1 MNENMTMKKENKMKN
16 IDKMIIALGTALALS
31 TSAYATCAND
41 VNMGGNTISNVADP
55 VANTDVVNKRF
66 LYDTLKEGYI
76 RDDVKE
82 VVASL
87 RTGLMWQDDAAAETV
102 KKQWLTDLNYYRCEN
117 EGTHC
122 EDTAGDTAATYCT
135 DLTLGGYSDWYLPNK
150 EELLGIV
157 KRSTSPSISSV
168 FQHTASNVYWSS
180 TTVAGD
186 SSNAWLVYFS
196 NGDQYYN
203 FKTFS
208 YYVRCV
214 RAGQ

>member
-1 MNENMTMKKENKMKN
+1 MKKENKMKN

-82 VVASL
+82 VVTSL

-102 KKQWLTDLNYYRCEN
+102 RKRWLTELNYYKCEN

-150 EELLGIV
+150 EELSGIV
-157 KRSTSPSISSV
+157 KSSTAPTISSV
-168 FQHTASNVYWSS
+168 FQHTASRRYWSS
-180 TTVAGD
+180 TANADD
-186 SSNAWLVYFS
+186 SRYAWHVSFYD
-196 NGDQYYN
+196 GGQYYYGG
-203 FKTFS
+203 KTAS
-208 YYVRCV
+208 LYVRCV

>member
-76 RDDVKE
+76 RDDAKE
-82 VVASL
+82 VVTSL

-102 KKQWLTDLNYYRCEN
+102 KKQWLTDLNHYKCEN

-122 EDTAGDTAATYCT
+122 ENTAGDTAATYCT
-135 DLTLGGYSDWYLPNK
+135 DLTLGGYSDWYLPSK
-150 EELLGIV
+150 EELFGIV
-157 KRSTSPSISSV
+157 KASTAPTISSV
-168 FQHTASNVYWSS
+168 FQHTASGRYWSS
-180 TTVAGD
+180 TTLAGY
-186 SSNAWLVYFS
+186 SSYAWLVYF
-196 NGDQYYN
+196 YYGGQDYN
-203 FKTFS
+203 PKTYS